1 VVITYIP
8 GEETKCNNMSK
19 FKNKIGRGYASGD
32 DSSDVI
38 SELSHD
44 GTASLTSNTSK
55 SSVFRSRM
63 ARFGKKKRKKEGD
76 SGSGQTTSVV
86 GSGSKTDS
94 RSTTPRHAASTA
106 SSATPQAVTPGSV
119 SSASRR
125 SKHANLS
132 EEKRLQKDAKS
143 RFNIGL
149 VYLKTGDYSKAQDN
163 LEHSLYCHVQLA
175 GHNPKMYTNQ
185 SLYQIAS
192 VREKLGDCY
201 LGNTAVVD
209 KCLALDHFEEAKRL
223 LASVHPEDA
232 PDNVK
237 EMLERVDEKLKL
249 PELSHSGVRKKPPPI
264 TKKYEMQG
272 NDKAKKTLGIGVAAV
287 AVGAAATGGAAAA
300 AAANNSA
307 PVGAAAATSPAT
319 GKKGLKGGFEK
330 FGHNM
335 EKFGKELTEVGLGI
349 KSGFEEILGLEDSDE
364 ENSSD
369 LRSCISNMQSEEVNA
384 LKMAISHLDRDNHR
398 TALNH
403 LLELKEC
410 KTMEDVAFRAL
421 MAQYM
426 MRVADSAMESSK
438 TGVAVEA
445 YEEALTIFK
454 QDGLNEED
462 VSKATKG
469 CVKGHK
475 MIAIECEGFGDF
487 RSAIE
492 QRKRACELLESEN
505 KIVPACHQLISI
517 AYNLG
522 KVDEYDKSSV
532 ILSDAC
538 RKLFK
543 GVSSLEYMPSDR
555 LNLLVQAYQM
565 RAICFTRMT
574 KWKPALDQYD
584 ELLPLVA
591 KQSGQGSLDYLSL
604 TIRKAALLVTLKNYA
619 AATELLRNYFQM
631 ADINGDS
638 GNELIV
644 EPEDHS
650 LALDTSAAI
659 DLKLGKV
666 DDAILTFQKKLEFVE
681 QHLPQ
686 DKEMKSDAM
695 HKLGCLL
702 SYKKNHKEAL
712 PLLQGALDTRKF
724 LYYGRN
730 KFLIESSWAV
740 AATNQTLGDT
750 DKALVDYQIL
760 LEKIDFVKDSP
771 ISSVI
776 VQNSAGKLFF
786 EDGRIEAA
794 VSSFT
799 KALEGVETQG
809 DDVLKKNIMLN
820 LANALSTK
828 GDIDGAFELYEDLE
842 RMGKRKRNQLYFFTL
857 YNKSLLLIKVGETE
871 QAKEILHDIIETR
884 SSKADD
890 TRGNVYITLGI
901 LAVEEKK
908 IYSGLKYYEDALA
921 MFVDEHYDLSSIT
934 QTKKLMAMAHLE
946 AKKYD
951 VAITILED
959 ALTELSQPGMERK
972 FYHLMKAEVWNC
984 MSKVYQRRGDHS
996 SAKNFAKLAL
1006 QTYKSELGERHPV
1019 TLRNVSN
1026 VSVLLLEEAEGLTK
1040 SEAKPIIDAA
1050 KYEMESALG
1059 AFLSLNDSWGYRFDV
1074 ASLKTNLGLVAVWQ
1088 GKPKKA
1094 RKLLK
1099 QINDIEV
1106 PEDSLLAKRIATLE
1120 MLLEK
1125 LDKEKK
1131 K

>member
-1 VVITYIP
+1 
-8 GEETKCNNMSK
+8 MSK

-55 SSVFRSRM
+55 SSAFRARM

-76 SGSGQTTSVV
+76 SISGQTPSV
-86 GSGSKTDS
+86 GSGSMKTDS
-94 RSTTPRHAASTA
+94 KSTTPRAGASTV
-106 SSATPQAVTPGSV
+106 SSATPQAVSPGSV

-125 SKHANLS
+125 SKHSNLS

-149 VYLKTGDYSKAQDN
+149 VYLKTGDYAKAQDN

-209 KCLALDHFEEAKRL
+209 KCLALDHYEEAKRL

-232 PDNVK
+232 PDNIK
-237 EMLERVDEKLKL
+237 EMLERVDEKLQL
-249 PELSHSGVRKKPPPI
+249 PELSHSGVRRKPPPI

-272 NDKAKKTLGIGVAAV
+272 NDKAKKTLGIGVAAA
-287 AVGAAATGGAAAA
+287 AVGGAAAGGAA

-307 PVGAAAATSPAT
+307 PASAAAATSPTTAN

-330 FGHNM
+330 FGQNM
-335 EKFGKELTEVGLGI
+335 EKFGTNMEKMGLGI
-349 KSGFEEILGLEDSDE
+349 KTGFEEILGLDDSE
-364 ENSSD
+364 RSNPSD
-369 LRSCISNMQSEEVNA
+369 LRSSISNLQSEEVMA
-384 LKMAISHLDRDNHR
+384 LKMAISHMDRDNHR

-403 LLELKEC
+403 LVELKEC
-410 KTMEDVAFRAL
+410 KSMEDMVFRGL

-426 MRVADSAMESSK
+426 MRVADSAIEKSK

-445 YEEALTIFK
+445 YEEALTIYK
-454 QDGLNEED
+454 QDETNNEED
-462 VSKATKG
+462 ASKALKG

-555 LNLLVQAYQM
+555 LELLVKAYQM
-565 RAICFTRMT
+565 RAICFTRMA

-591 KQSGQGSLDYLSL
+591 KQSGHGSMDYLSL

-631 ADINGDS
+631 AEINGAVD
-638 GNELIV
+638 NELIV
-644 EPEDHS
+644 EPGDHS

-681 QHLPQ
+681 QHLPH

-702 SYKKNHKEAL
+702 SYKKNHEEAL

-724 LYYGRN
+724 LFDGRN

-750 DKALVDYQIL
+750 DKALVDYQVL
-760 LEKIDFVKDSP
+760 LEKIDFVDESP

-786 EDGRIEAA
+786 ENGKIDAA

-820 LANALSTK
+820 LANALSAK
-828 GDIDGAFELYEDLE
+828 GDIDGAFDLYEDLE

-857 YNKSLLLIKVGETE
+857 YNKSLLLIKVGEKE
-871 QAKEILHDIIETR
+871 QAEEILHDIIETR

-908 IYSGLKYYEDALA
+908 IERGLKYYEDALA

-946 AKKYD
+946 AKRYD
-951 VAITILED
+951 IAITILED

-996 SAKNFAKLAL
+996 SAKNFAKLG
-1006 QTYKSELGERHPV
+1006 KSEL
-1019 TLRNVSN
+1019 
-1026 VSVLLLEEAEGLTK
+1026 
-1040 SEAKPIIDAA
+1040 
-1050 KYEMESALG
+1050 
-1059 AFLSLNDSWGYRFDV
+1059 
-1074 ASLKTNLGLVAVWQ
+1074 LKLYDCL
-1088 GKPKKA
+1088 
-1094 RKLLK
+1094 
-1099 QINDIEV
+1099 
-1106 PEDSLLAKRIATLE
+1106 
-1120 MLLEK
+1120 
-1125 LDKEKK
+1125 
-1131 K
+1131 

>member
-1 VVITYIP
+1 
-8 GEETKCNNMSK
+8 MSK

-55 SSVFRSRM
+55 SSAFRARM

-76 SGSGQTTSVV
+76 SISGQTPSV
-86 GSGSKTDS
+86 GSGSMKTDS
-94 RSTTPRHAASTA
+94 KSTTPRAGASTV
-106 SSATPQAVTPGSV
+106 SSATPQAVSPGSV

-125 SKHANLS
+125 SKHSNLS

-149 VYLKTGDYSKAQDN
+149 VYLKTGDYAKAQDN

-209 KCLALDHFEEAKRL
+209 KCLALDHYEEAKRL

-232 PDNVK
+232 PDNIK
-237 EMLERVDEKLKL
+237 EMLERVDEKLQL
-249 PELSHSGVRKKPPPI
+249 PELSHSGVRRKPPPI

-272 NDKAKKTLGIGVAAV
+272 NDKAKKTLGIGVAAA
-287 AVGAAATGGAAAA
+287 AVGGAAAGGAA

-307 PVGAAAATSPAT
+307 PASAAAATSPTTAN

-330 FGHNM
+330 FGQNM
-335 EKFGKELTEVGLGI
+335 EKFGTNMEKMGLGI
-349 KSGFEEILGLEDSDE
+349 KTGFEEILGLDDSE
-364 ENSSD
+364 RSNPSD
-369 LRSCISNMQSEEVNA
+369 LRSSISNLQSEEVMA
-384 LKMAISHLDRDNHR
+384 LKMAISHMDRDNHR

-403 LLELKEC
+403 LVELKEC
-410 KTMEDVAFRAL
+410 KSMEDMVFRGL

-426 MRVADSAMESSK
+426 MRVADSAIEKSK

-445 YEEALTIFK
+445 YEEALTIYK
-454 QDGLNEED
+454 QDETNNEED
-462 VSKATKG
+462 ASKALKG

-555 LNLLVQAYQM
+555 LELLVKAYQM
-565 RAICFTRMT
+565 RAICFTRMA

-591 KQSGQGSLDYLSL
+591 KQSGQGSMDYLSL

-631 ADINGDS
+631 AEINGAVD
-638 GNELIV
+638 NELIV
-644 EPEDHS
+644 EPGDHS

-681 QHLPQ
+681 QHLPH

-702 SYKKNHKEAL
+702 SYKKNHEEAL

-724 LYYGRN
+724 LFDGRN

-750 DKALVDYQIL
+750 DKALVDYQVL
-760 LEKIDFVKDSP
+760 LEKIDFVDESP

-786 EDGRIEAA
+786 ENGKIDAA

-820 LANALSTK
+820 LANALSAK
-828 GDIDGAFELYEDLE
+828 GDIDGAFDLYEDLE

-857 YNKSLLLIKVGETE
+857 YNKSLLLIKVGEKE
-871 QAKEILHDIIETR
+871 QAEEILHDIIETR

-908 IYSGLKYYEDALA
+908 IERGLKYYEDALA

-946 AKKYD
+946 AKRYD
-951 VAITILED
+951 IAITILED

-996 SAKNFAKLAL
+996 SAKNFAKLG
-1006 QTYKSELGERHPV
+1006 KSEL
-1019 TLRNVSN
+1019 
-1026 VSVLLLEEAEGLTK
+1026 
-1040 SEAKPIIDAA
+1040 
-1050 KYEMESALG
+1050 
-1059 AFLSLNDSWGYRFDV
+1059 
-1074 ASLKTNLGLVAVWQ
+1074 LKLYDCL
-1088 GKPKKA
+1088 
-1094 RKLLK
+1094 
-1099 QINDIEV
+1099 
-1106 PEDSLLAKRIATLE
+1106 
-1120 MLLEK
+1120 
-1125 LDKEKK
+1125 
-1131 K
+1131 

>member
-1 VVITYIP
+1 
-8 GEETKCNNMSK
+8 MSK
-19 FKNKIGRGYASGD
+19 FKNKIGRSGYASGD
-32 DSSDVI
+32 DASDVI

-44 GTASLTSNTSK
+44 ETASLTSNTSK
-55 SSVFRSRM
+55 SSAFRSRM
-63 ARFGKKKRKKEGD
+63 SRFGKKKRKKEGA
-76 SGSGQTTSVV
+76 SGSGSTPSV
-86 GSGSKTDS
+86 GSASKTNS
-94 RSTTPRHAASTA
+94 KSTTPIAAST
-106 SSATPQAVTPGSV
+106 SARPQAVSPPGSV

-125 SKHANLS
+125 SKHSNQS

-223 LASVHPEDA
+223 LDSVHPEDA

-249 PELSHSGVRKKPPPI
+249 PELSHSGVRKKPPPV

-287 AVGAAATGGAAAA
+287 AVGGAAAGGAAAA
-300 AAANNSA
+300 ANNNA
-307 PVGAAAATSPAT
+307 PVGAAAATAPTQAN

-330 FGHNM
+330 FGHNI
-335 EKFGKELTEVGLGI
+335 EKFGKEVAGVGLGI
-349 KSGFEEILGLEDSDE
+349 KSGFEEILGLEDSDD
-364 ENSSD
+364 ENASG
-369 LRSCISNMQSEEVNA
+369 LRASISNMHDEEAEA
-384 LKMAISHLDRDNHR
+384 LKIAISHIQRDNHR

-403 LLELKEC
+403 LLSLKEC
-410 KTMEDVAFRAL
+410 EAMQNWAFRAL
-421 MAQYM
+421 MADYM
-426 MRVADSAMESSK
+426 MQVADSALESSK
-438 TGVAVEA
+438 TGVAVES
-445 YEEALTIFK
+445 YEEALAILK
-454 QDGLNEED
+454 QDEDTSEEED
-462 VSKATKG
+462 FSKARKG
-469 CVKGHK
+469 CIKGHK
-475 MIAIECEGFGDF
+475 MIAIDCEGFGDF

-505 KIVPACHQLISI
+505 KVVPACHQLISI

-522 KVDEYDKSSV
+522 KVEEYDKSSV
-532 ILSDAC
+532 ILSDVC

-543 GVSSLEYMPSDR
+543 GVTSLDYMPSDR
-555 LNLLVQAYQM
+555 LHLLVKAYHM
-565 RAICFTRMT
+565 RAICFTKMA
-574 KWKPALDQYD
+574 KWKLALDQYD
-584 ELLPLVA
+584 ELIPLVA
-591 KQSGQGSLDYLSL
+591 KESGRGSLDYMSL

-631 ADINGDS
+631 ADINDGA

-644 EPEDHS
+644 GPDDHS

-666 DDAILTFQKKLEFVE
+666 DDAITTFEKKLAFLEE
-681 QHLPQ
+681 HLPQ

-702 SYKKNHKEAL
+702 SYKKNHEEAL
-712 PLLQGALDTRKF
+712 PLLQSALDTRKF
-724 LYYGRN
+724 LFDGRN

-750 DKALVDYQIL
+750 DKALADYEIL
-760 LEKIDFVKDSP
+760 LEKIDLVEDSP
-771 ISSVI
+771 INSV
-776 VQNSAGKLFF
+776 VVHNSAGKLFF
-786 EDGRIEAA
+786 EDGKIEAA

-799 KALEGVETQG
+799 KALEGVESQG
-809 DDVLKKNIMLN
+809 DDALKKNIMLN
-820 LANALSTK
+820 LANALAAK
-828 GDIDGAFELYEDLE
+828 GEIDGAFDLYEDLE
-842 RMGKRKRNQLYFFTL
+842 RMGKRKRTQLYYFTL
-857 YNKSLLLIKVGETE
+857 YNKSLLLIKVGEKE
-871 QAKEILHDIIETR
+871 QAKDILNDIIETR

-890 TRGNVYITLGI
+890 TKGNVYITLGI
-901 LAVEEKK
+901 LSVEEKK
-908 IYSGLKYYEDALA
+908 IESGLNYYEDALA
-921 MFVDEHYDLSSIT
+921 MFVDERYDISSIT
-934 QTKKLMAMAHLE
+934 QTKKLMAMAYLE
-946 AKKYD
+946 TKKYD

-972 FYHLMKAEVWNC
+972 FYQLMKAEVWNC

-1006 QTYKSELGERHPV
+1006 QTYKSELGERHPI

-1040 SEAKPIIDAA
+1040 SEAKSIIDAA
-1050 KYEMESALG
+1050 KFEMEGALG
-1059 AFLSLNDSWGYRFDV
+1059 AFLSLNDSWAYRFDV

-1099 QINDIEV
+1099 QIEGIEV
-1106 PEDSLLAKRIATLE
+1106 LADSVLEKRIATLKV
-1120 MLLEK
+1120 LLEK
-1125 LDKEKK
+1125 LEKEKEK
-1131 K
+1131 